1 MDVLFAVMP
10 FADISRP
17 ALGVSLLKAGLAG
30 LGFSSRIEYF
40 NLDLAELIGRDLYDQ
55 LANGLPTE
63 TLIGEWFFADLLF
76 PDQLPDEFEYI
87 TKILPLSGRNS
98 ELKTKIFRAR
108 EHRRQFIEA
117 CSLQITRFRPRVVG
131 FTTTFH
137 QTCACLTVAR
147 RLKEL
152 PNAPTII
159 FGGANCEGAM
169 GLQIVHSFPWVD
181 CVCMGEGDRAFP
193 EFLKQLLGSG
203 LRQPVRGIATRGDVA
218 PTSPELVENLD
229 SLPIP
234 DYTDYFEQLNSTP
247 LKPELKVD
255 LLIETSR
262 GCWWG
267 AKQHCTFCGL
277 NGDTMAFRSKS
288 PQRVL
293 SELTALTQSYGLKS
307 VECVDNILDMKY
319 VPELFE
325 LLRDSELNLELFYE
339 VKANLR
345 YEQLAALRAGGVR
358 AIQPGIESFSNQV
371 LRLMRKGCT
380 GLQNIQLL
388 RWCDELD
395 IQVGWNLL
403 AGFPGES
410 PSEYAHMEQ
419 LIPLLTHLCPPA
431 ACSPV
436 RLDRFSPFFAQ
447 AEQFGITRVRPA
459 RAYFYIFPLGRRDLS
474 QLAYFFDFDY
484 ADGRNPFDYIM
495 GVTREVQRWVDAKNV
510 ARNQAPELDA
520 ICVDDEVL
528 ITDTRRV
535 ATAPS
540 HRLSGL
546 AAEIYIQCD
555 SAHSLAGLERKF
567 GSRPDAGVSRI
578 LADLRDAK
586 LIIADEDHYLALAVL
601 RNRGHRLRT
610 DQQNVK
616 TQSREAPASHPLLHV
631 V

>member
-17 ALGVSLLKAGLAG
+17 AIGVSLLKAEIGH
-30 LGFSSRIEYF
+30 LGFSTRIEYF
-40 NLDLAELIGRDLYDQ
+40 NLKLAELIGLDLYEEF
-55 LANGLPTE
+55 ANRFPTE

-76 PDQLPDEFEYI
+76 SDQLPDEIDYI
-87 TKILPLSGRNS
+87 SKVLPLSSHDS
-98 ELKTKIFRAR
+98 ELKTKIFKAR
-108 EHRRQFIEA
+108 EHRRHFIEA
-117 CSLQITRFRPRVVG
+117 CSLQINQFQPRVVG

-137 QTCACLTVAR
+137 QTCACLAVAR

-152 PNAPTII
+152 ANAPLII
-159 FGGANCEGAM
+159 FGGANCEGEM
-169 GLQIVHSFPWVD
+169 GLQIVRSFPWVD
-181 CVCMGEGDRAFP
+181 YACLGEGDRAFP
-193 EFLKQLLGSG
+193 EFLRHLLGTG
-203 LRQPVRGIATRGDVA
+203 IRQPVRGIATRSDDA
-218 PTSPELVENLD
+218 PTSPELVESLD

-234 DYTDYFEQLNSTP
+234 DYTDYFEQLNSSP
-247 LKPELKVD
+247 LQPELKVD

-277 NGDTMAFRSKS
+277 NGNTMAFRSKS
-288 PQRVL
+288 PRRVL
-293 SELTALTQSYGLKS
+293 SELIALTQNYGLKR

-319 VPELFE
+319 VPVLFE
-325 LLRDSELNLELFYE
+325 LLRDSQLNLELFYE

-345 YEQLAALRAGGVR
+345 YEQLATLRAGGVR

-380 GLQNIQLL
+380 RLQNIQLL

-395 IQVGWNLL
+395 IQVGWNIL

-410 PSEYAHMEQ
+410 PSEYTGMEQ

-447 AEQFGITRVRPA
+447 AEQLGLSRVRPA
-459 RAYFYIFPLGRRDLS
+459 RAYYYIFPLGRKDLAR
-474 QLAYFFDFDY
+474 LAYFFDFDY
-484 ADGRNPFDYIM
+484 ADGRNPFEYIA
-495 GVTREVQRWVDAKNV
+495 GVTREVQRWIDSRGG
-510 ARNQAPELDA
+510 ARGHTPRLDA
-520 ICVDDEVL
+520 ICAEGELL
-528 ITDTRRV
+528 ITDTRCV
-535 ATAPS
+535 ATAAT

-546 AAEIYIQCD
+546 AAQIYLQCD
-555 SAHSLAGLERKF
+555 SAHSLAGLQRQF
-567 GSRPDAGVSRI
+567 GLQPGNSISRI
-578 LADLRDAK
+578 LAELKDAK
-586 LIIADEDHYLALAVL
+586 LIIEDEGHYLALAVL
-601 RNRGHRLRT
+601 RNRDRQSRV

-616 TQSREAPASHPLLHV
+616 TPIQEAPASHPLLHV